1 MLDSYV
7 ILIYRGKIAII
18 SKILYLYH
26 MNHTLVQYIEKE
38 IIPRYASFDKAHRI
52 DHART
57 VIGQSLELAKHYD
70 VDMEMVYA
78 IAAYHDTG
86 LTEGRDIHHIA
97 SARIIR
103 GDLRLPE
110 WFTPEQIGTMADA
123 AEDHRAS
130 NRHEP
135 RTIYGRIVAEAD
147 RIIDGDTII
156 RRTIQF
162 GLSHYAELDR
172 EGHFRRFMEHMA
184 EKYAE
189 GGYLK
194 LWIPESP
201 NAARIAAFR
210 SELRNP
216 ALIRSK
222 FDRFFDEETNQ

>member
-1 MLDSYV
+1 MKAELQE
-7 ILIYRGKIAII
+7 
-18 SKILYLYH
+18 H
-26 MNHTLVQYIEKE
+26 IESNV
-38 IIPRYASFDKAHRI
+38 IPRYAAFDKAHRI
-52 DHART
+52 DHVHT

-70 VDMEMVYA
+70 VDEDMVYA

-86 LTEGRDIHHIA
+86 LAEGRDIHHIA
-97 SARIIR
+97 SAGIIR
-103 GDLRLPE
+103 SDSRLRK
-110 WFTPEQIGTMADA
+110 WFTPDQIETMADA

-130 NRHEP
+130 NKNEP

-156 RRTIQF
+156 RRTIQY

-172 EGHFRRFMEHMA
+172 EGHFRRFMAHMA

-201 NAARIAAFR
+201 NAARLAAFR
-210 SELRNP
+210 SELSRP
-216 ALIRSK
+216 DLIRAK
-222 FDRFFDEETNQ
+222 FDKFFDEETQNL